1 MTNTP
6 TIIIT
11 EDDEAS
17 AHLIETNLKRSGL
30 DFRIIRAH
38 NGKEAVDIIEHKNDS
53 YTFTSEDR
61 LVMLLDIRMPK
72 MDGIQVLEHIKQS
85 QSLKKIPVI
94 MLTTTDDPKEI
105 DKCYDL
111 GCNFYVTKPVDYGK
125 FITTIKS
132 VAEYLKVCTIPEFSG
147 P

>member
-1 MTNTP
+1 MASTP

-11 EDDEAS
+11 EDDEAA
-17 AHLIETNLKRSGL
+17 AHLIQTNLKRAGL

-61 LVMLLDIRMPK
+61 LIMLLDIRMPK
-72 MDGIQVLEHIKQS
+72 MDGIQVLEHMKGS
-85 QSLKKIPVI
+85 QSLKKISVI
-94 MLTTTDDPKEI
+94 MMTTTDDPKEI
-105 DKCYDL
+105 DKCYEL

-125 FITTIKS
+125 FVTTIKS
-132 VAEYLKVCTIPEFSG
+132 IAEYLKVCTIPEFSG
-147 P
+147 

>member
-1 MTNTP
+1 MASTP

-11 EDDEAS
+11 EDDEAA
-17 AHLIETNLKRSGL
+17 AHLIQTNLKRAGL

-61 LVMLLDIRMPK
+61 LIMLLDIRMPK
-72 MDGIQVLEHIKQS
+72 MDGIQVLEHMKGS

-94 MLTTTDDPKEI
+94 MMMTTDDPKEI
-105 DKCYDL
+105 DKCYEL

-125 FITTIKS
+125 FVTTIKS
-132 VAEYLKVCTIPEFSG
+132 IAEYLKVCTIPEFSG
-147 P
+147 